1 MEINFREV
9 KDDLL
14 KEWLD
19 LREENGL
26 AYLNEEDKK
35 HSIDF
40 DEIGERVLRNVP
52 DMNKKYVKKQL
63 ELLDRNF
70 IDYVSYWTEKYY
82 RNGFFDGVNLIS
94 GCLKS

>member
-26 AYLNEEDKK
+26 AYLTEEDKK
-35 HSIDF
+35 HTIDF
-40 DEIGERVLRNVP
+40 DEISILYINNNHQK
-52 DMNKKYVKKQL
+52 NKQDSSSKSCL
-63 ELLDRNF
+63 FFSTN
-70 IDYVSYWTEKYY
+70 Y
-82 RNGFFDGVNLIS
+82 RTTS
-94 GCLKS
+94 Q

>member
-52 DMNKKYVKKQL
+52 DMNKNYVKKQL
-63 ELLDRNF
+63 EYLERKL
-70 IDYVSYWTEKYY
+70 ID
-82 RNGFFDGVNLIS
+82 
-94 GCLKS
+94 

>member
-82 RNGFFDGVNLIS
+82 RNGFCNGVNLIS

>member
-52 DMNKKYVKKQL
+52 DMNKKYDNKQL
-63 ELLDRNF
+63 EFLHRN
-70 IDYVSYWTEKYY
+70 IND
-82 RNGFFDGVNLIS
+82 
-94 GCLKS
+94 

>member
-26 AYLNEEDKK
+26 AYLNEEEKK
-35 HSIDF
+35 MLLILMRF
-40 DEIGERVLRNVP
+40 VNV
-52 DMNKKYVKKQL
+52 
-63 ELLDRNF
+63 F
-70 IDYVSYWTEKYY
+70 
-82 RNGFFDGVNLIS
+82 
-94 GCLKS
+94 